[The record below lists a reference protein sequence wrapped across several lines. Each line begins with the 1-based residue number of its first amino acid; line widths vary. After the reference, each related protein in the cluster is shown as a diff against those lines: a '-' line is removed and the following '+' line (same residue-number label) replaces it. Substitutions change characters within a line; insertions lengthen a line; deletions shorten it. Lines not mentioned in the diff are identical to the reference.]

1 MWLWSQNL
9 PQRFLQF
16 LCGVKLLFLLR
27 LFHPPSVFYQSFPWR
42 LSTNLSVFWC
52 QISDL
57 ASFLAISSH
66 FKNIFFFIDNLMLR
80 LPTSSGGRSNTP
92 ILKKSFS
99 YLIDVGAH
107 IKIAGLIYV
116 FHQQFIHVEVHIE
129 IGGWQWS
136 HPFFIANLKILWS
149 LPAFHQQQPPRLCC
163 GCFYTICP
171 GWTLIEL
178 FPLLSL
184 FPFFLSD
191 FSTFVP
197 PISFLIVSDFLSR
210 NIFFHRPGMHK
221 FWWVDQES
229 YSLSLLLVIIGGIIR
244 QNSHYR
250 IA

>member
-16 LCGVKLLFLLR
+16 LCGVKLLFLLP
-27 LFHPPSVFYQSFPWR
+27 LFHPPSVFYQSFAWR
-42 LSTNLSVFWC
+42 GSTNLSVFCC
-52 QISDL
+52 QTSDL
-57 ASFLAISSH
+57 TNYLAISGH
-66 FKNIFFFIDNLMLR
+66 FKNIFFHQQFYVD
-80 LPTSSGGRSNTP
+80 TSYLLLKGGAVHTP
-92 ILKKSFS
+92 ILNQSFS
-99 YLIDVGAH
+99 YLIDVGVS
-107 IKIAGLIYV
+107 GLIYV

-184 FPFFLSD
+184 FPFLFYQI
-191 FSTFVP
+191 VV
-197 PISFLIVSDFLSR
+197 PISFFCIRFCPYFLSYCIR
-210 NIFFHRPGMHK
+210 FLIQQHFFPSTRDAQLLMSWPRKLLSFLASCYHRWDH
-221 FWWVDQES
+221 
-229 YSLSLLLVIIGGIIR
+229 
-244 QNSHYR
+244 
-250 IA
+250 